1 MVGKLT
7 RGPNPA
13 GMRRRLT
20 DVGLLGLLLLLLTPT
35 LFVFFWMLSLSL
47 KSQVE
52 NLASPPIFIPSEP
65 VLDHYR
71 AVLRPEFFSYIGN
84 SLVIAVGTTALG
96 LALGAPASF
105 GIVRW
110 RYHRLAAVVLAARI
124 IPAISF
130 LVPWFIMFRQLRLLD
145 THAALILS
153 HLVVNL
159 PLIIW
164 MLIGFFE
171 DLPAELVDAA
181 LVDGCTIY
189 SAFWRVVLPLVRP
202 GLAAAAIISFIF
214 SWNNF
219 LFSVILA
226 GRATRPLPVAVFGL
240 LSYEEVNWGPLA
252 AAAVVITLPV
262 LLIALAMQRAI
273 VTGLSQGAVKG

>member
-1 MVGKLT
+1 MSAPHLHSHRSNLRQRINQIGLF
-7 RGPNPA
+7 
-13 GMRRRLT
+13 
-20 DVGLLGLLLLLLTPT
+20 GLLVIMLAPT
-35 LFVFFWMLSLSL
+35 LFVFFWMISLSL

-52 NLASPPIFIPSEP
+52 NLASPPIFIPSRI

-71 AVLRPEFFSYIGN
+71 QVLNSTFFTSIGN
-84 SLVIAVGTTALG
+84 SLIIAVGTTAFG

-110 RYHRLAAVVLAARI
+110 RYHRLATVILAARI

-130 LVPWFIMFRQLRLLD
+130 LVPWFIMFRQFRLLD
-145 THAALILS
+145 THTALILS

-171 DLPAELVDAA
+171 DLPTELVDAA

-189 SAFWRVVLPLVRP
+189 GAFWRVVLPLVRP

-226 GRATRPLPVAVFGL
+226 GRATRPLPVAVFSL

-262 LLIALAMQRAI
+262 LVIALMMQRAI
-273 VTGLSQGAVKG
+273 VSGLSQGAVKG